1 MDESLKSRFLGL
13 YCMVMADGIVNAKE
27 LETLYRIGQNNY
39 GLTPEE
45 INTNVVSSG
54 SSFVAPE
61 SIEDRIGILY
71 EMAEIV
77 WADGEADATERSL
90 LERYSVRLGFKE
102 ENAKGITDFLLQ
114 QVKEKVS
121 RNDVIKQILNI

>member
-1 MDESLKSRFLGL
+1 MEESLKSRFLGL

-45 INTNVVSSG
+45 INSNVVSSG

-61 SIEDRIGILY
+61 AIEDRIGILY

-77 WADGEADATERSL
+77 WADGEADTTERSL
-90 LERYSVRLGFKE
+90 LERYAVRLGFKE

-121 RNDVIKQILNI
+121 REDVVKQILNI